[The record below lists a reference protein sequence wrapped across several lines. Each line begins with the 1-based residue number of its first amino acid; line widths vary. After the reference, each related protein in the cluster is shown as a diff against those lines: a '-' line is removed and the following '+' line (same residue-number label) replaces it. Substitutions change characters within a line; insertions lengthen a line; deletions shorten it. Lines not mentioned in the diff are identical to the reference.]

1 MDDEN
6 LKLIFDLIEDYAEAR
21 HKQGHSTYNVKTQE
35 AWNKVKEAI
44 TAALTPAPTEKTP
57 LRQATLDLDLYIPPF
72 RYVGGYIYDSNN
84 MVANRGT
91 DTAQGTIISRI
102 RGWGRIAYLDNPKGR
117 AEQLQ
122 DEVGRIVAEALN
134 MYWKTPAKQGDNYG
148 HETR

>member
-21 HKQGHSTYNVKTQE
+21 HKQGHSTYNVKTNE
-35 AWNKVKEAI
+35 ALNKVKKAI

-57 LRQATLDLDLYIPPF
+57 LRQATLDLYIPPF

-84 MVANRGT
+84 NTVADSGT
-91 DTAQGTIISRI
+91 DTAHGTIISRI

-122 DEVGRIVAEALN
+122 DEAGRIVAEALN
-134 MYWKTPAKQGDNYG
+134 MYWKTPAKQ
-148 HETR
+148 

>member
-21 HKQGHSTYNVKTQE
+21 HKQGHSTYNVKTNE
-35 AWNKVKEAI
+35 ALNKVKEAI
-44 TAALTPAPTEKTP
+44 TAALTPAPTEKT
-57 LRQATLDLDLYIPPF
+57 LRQATLDLYIPPF

-84 MVANRGT
+84 NTVADSGT

-102 RGWGRIAYLDNPKGR
+102 RGWGRIAYLDNPKAR

-122 DEVGRIVAEALN
+122 DEAGRIVAEALN

-148 HETR
+148 HESR